1 MKITTRQLRR
11 IIREELNRKPLN
23 ESHPYDASVNDAVN
37 AGYLSNS
44 DAVDEVLNHLR
55 AVGAMGLV
63 DEVDDMVQ
71 YGDDDIYQVLAMI
84 PKEIKD
90 KFPLG

>member
-1 MKITTRQLRR
+1 MKITKRQLRR

-44 DAVDEVLNHLR
+44 DAVDEVRNHLSS
-55 AVGAMGLV
+55 AGAMDLV
-63 DEVDDMVQ
+63 DEIDMMVQ
-71 YGDDDIYQVLAMI
+71 YGDDDIYRVLAMI
-84 PKEIKD
+84 PREVKD
-90 KFPLG
+90 KLPIG